1 MKSRVEEIRQRFDHD
16 VERFANLESGQ
27 SATIDAPLALQL
39 VAEAASAA
47 TPHAERAL
55 DIGCGAGNFSLRLL
69 QEKELSQV
77 TLVDLSLP
85 MLERARERIES
96 ASNCSVVTSQGDIRE
111 TTLEAG
117 RFDIVLAGAVLHHL
131 RSDAEWEST
140 LANLYQSLGIGGS
153 IWIFD
158 IVSHPDGAVQS
169 VMWDRYGEYLVS
181 IRDVDYRDH
190 VFDYIDREDSP
201 RPLMYQLDL
210 LGRVGFSAVD
220 VLHYNTCFAAFGA
233 VKGK

>member
-1 MKSRVEEIRQRFDHD
+1 M
-16 VERFANLESGQ
+16 
-27 SATIDAPLALQL
+27 
-39 VAEAASAA
+39 
-47 TPHAERAL
+47 
-55 DIGCGAGNFSLRLL
+55 
-69 QEKELSQV
+69 V
-77 TLVDLSLP
+77 T
-85 MLERARERIES
+85 A
-96 ASNCSVVTSQGDIRE
+96 QGDIRE
-111 TTLEAG
+111 MTLDAG

-140 LANLYQSLGIGGS
+140 LANLYQSLRVGGS

-158 IVSHPDGAVQS
+158 IVSHPDSVVQS
-169 VMWDRYGEYLVS
+169 VMWDRYGEYLAS

-190 VFDYIDREDSP
+190 VFDYIDREDCP

-233 VKGK
+233 VKK